1 MTSAQRPDRT
11 QLLASTV
18 KVPQQVVYRAFVN
31 ETVILNL
38 ETGKYHSVNPT
49 GATMLQT
56 LERTSTVGAAAG
68 RLAELYNR
76 PLDEIETDLC
86 AFCEDLV
93 ARGLIELD
101 SGA

>member
-18 KVPQQVVYRAFVN
+18 KVPQHVVYRAFVN

-56 LERTSTVGAAAG
+56 LEDASTVAEAAG
-68 RLAELYNR
+68 RLAELYDR

-86 AFCEDLV
+86 AFCDDLL
-93 ARGLIELD
+93 ARSLIELD
-101 SGA
+101 GSA